1 MSWWDFLTQASTP
14 SWLGEKAK
22 WITPQEQQGFAN
34 MLERVKQGIVPPGM
48 QGQQD
53 PRQPFTSEQIQ
64 SAIPYITGAAPIA
77 YHGSPHQFEKFSMEK
92 IGTGE
97 GAQSYG
103 HGLYFAENPEVAGTY
118 LQGPRVYKHIETGQT
133 ADSRQLSFDQI
144 TSGKWKPQP
153 SQQGHFYQVNIPDEH
168 VAKMLDWDKPLL
180 QQSPDVLDKLK
191 QAFPKLFES
200 QGLSVGSQAERMTGE
215 HLYKLLVGMPGFNE
229 GFGSGG
235 VSMNLNKL
243 GIPGIKYLDQ
253 GSRGLGNIER
263 SEGGYGDWIATNHLG
278 QIIAKDRDRA
288 KVEQALAKMQTR
300 NFVVFDENI
309 LKDVKRQTEGKI
321 AELAGRK

>member
-22 WITPQEQQGFAN
+22 WLTPQEQQGFAN

-53 PRQPFTSEQIQ
+53 PSRPFTSEQIR

-92 IGTGE
+92 VGTGE
-97 GAQSYG
+97 GSQVYG

-133 ADSRQLSFDQI
+133 ADSRQLSFDQV

-153 SQQGHFYQVNIPDEH
+153 SRQGHFYQVNIPDEH
-168 VAKMLDWDKPLL
+168 VDKMLDWDKPLSE
-180 QQSPDVLDKLK
+180 QPNIEKLMPQLGFTK
-191 QAFPKLFES
+191 TVEGYWQGKYGTTIDPKRMGGEMLM
-200 QGLSVGSQAERMTGE
+200 AELGTGE
-215 HLYKLLVGMPGFNE
+215 RATRILQ
-229 GFGSGG
+229 S
-235 VSMNLNKL
+235 L

-253 GSRGLGNIER
+253 GSRQ
-263 SEGGYGDWIATNHLG
+263 AG
-278 QIIAKDRDRA
+278 QG
-288 KVEQALAKMQTR
+288 TR

-309 LKDVKRQTEGKI
+309 LKDVKRETEGKI